1 MSPFVNIHTKE
12 NVNAAGVGGQKS
24 QPLVN
29 VVCELPLTYLM
40 NEETFVL
47 IFNIYWTYFIDF
59 GVNLQIYK
67 IGSEK

>member
-29 VVCELPLTYLM
+29 VVCERPQSLLPDLPKFEIGLLGVWKDQHSPYTLYLP
-40 NEETFVL
+40 
-47 IFNIYWTYFIDF
+47 
-59 GVNLQIYK
+59 
-67 IGSEK
+67 